1 VSVSYK
7 KRGEVWEWTLLLVAI
22 ALATCF
28 DKIFGTL
35 AEKSTFHHGSMVPNI
50 IFGILA
56 IFYFAMQNDKLKV
69 TSIFI

>member
-1 VSVSYK
+1 MGMNLLV
-7 KRGEVWEWTLLLVAI
+7 LLLL
-22 ALATCF
+22 LAVF

-35 AEKSTFHHGSMVPNI
+35 AEKSTFHHCWQYGSNI

-56 IFYFAMQNDKLKV
+56 IFLQMQNDKLKV